1 MLKTK
6 KKPRAAPKKPVLRS
20 VLRLLLKIVSILLI
34 VTFIFTFV
42 FGIYRLNDTSMVPNL
57 NPGDLILYYRL
68 DDKYLV
74 SDTVVYNYDGNVKLA
89 RVVAIGGDTVDI
101 DENGFK
107 VNNSHQFEPKIYR
120 ETLPFTE
127 GIKFPLTLAS
137 DEVFLLADNRD
148 KATDS
153 RIFGAVKTKDIYGKI
168 FMFMQVV
175 KNMLFI
181 SRIVKRI
188 FPLMN

>member
-1 MLKTK
+1 MLEIKKRTK
-6 KKPRAAPKKPVLRS
+6 SPPKKPVLQA
-20 VLRLLLKIVSILLI
+20 LLQLLLKIVSILFVI
-34 VTFIFTFV
+34 TFIFTFV
-42 FGIYRLNDTSMVPNL
+42 FGFYRLNDTSMVPNL

-107 VNNSHQFEPKIYR
+107 VNDSHQFEPKIYR

-148 KATDS
+148 KAMDS
-153 RIFGAVKTKDIYGKI
+153 RLFGAVKTKDIYGKI
-168 FMFMQVV
+168 FMF
-175 KNMLFI
+175 I
-181 SRIVKRI
+181 RRRGI
-188 FPLMN
+188 

>member
-168 FMFMQVV
+168 FMF
-175 KNMLFI
+175 I
-181 SRIVKRI
+181 RRRGI
-188 FPLMN
+188 